1 MIKLYKEYDK
11 KIKELIEIANKYEA
25 EELEKEVKEKT
36 DYVKYSNHSYN
47 LSPINPSLVLGK
59 TIRNDIVVKKLR
71 DSIKNGDYNKYYFS
85 KEGKI
90 LKIEKDA
97 GEKEHRVYYVKY
109 DNDNVIFLPFEIYY
123 NGSDYNIIKKYYNF
137 TKIYNMKYEN
147 NKIKEILSVTKD
159 SLTIEKYEYITDNFV
174 ICNYDL
180 YQPSISY
187 TSKDAE
193 VGTLNSPVDRTKF
206 EIELNEKGKPE
217 KTIEYCYMNGEYKL
231 VKVYDESKK
240 KKLVKIDGNIVKEV
254 IKEWIKKI
262 DEEKSIGKEIKALY
276 FGIGEIDYS
285 LRLTGAIEYD
295 KEDEDWACDE
305 DYIPK
310 NEECREI
317 EYPEGIDP
325 EKVLRIIKKALKE
338 IISEFKEIEL
348 FKGRHVAVGFDDG
361 ELYIIK

>member
-1 MIKLYKEYDK
+1 MIELYKKYDEKMK
-11 KIKELIEIANKYEA
+11 KMLDLANSYDIS
-25 EELEKEVKEKT
+25 ELESEVKQKT
-36 DYVKYSNHSYN
+36 NYVKYSKYSYN
-47 LSPINPSLVLGK
+47 LTPINPSLIIGK
-59 TIRNDIVVKKLR
+59 SIRNEVVVKQLK
-71 DSIKNGDYNKYYFS
+71 DTIKDELYNKYYFS
-85 KEGKI
+85 MHGEI
-90 LKIEKDA
+90 LKIKA
-97 GEKEHRVYYVKY
+97 GRINFYVKSKPNESLFISE
-109 DNDNVIFLPFEIYY
+109 DAVENSQFGKEIYE
-123 NGSDYNIIKKYYNF
+123 IKYIDGKLHEITYVEDDDNLKY
-137 TKIYNMKYEN
+137 
-147 NKIKEILSVTKD
+147 
-159 SLTIEKYEYITDNFV
+159 EKYEYITDNFV

-193 VGTLNSPVDRTKF
+193 VGTWGSPVYRLKF
-206 EIELNEKGKPE
+206 EIELNKKGKPE
-217 KTIEYCYMNGEYKL
+217 KTIEYRYMNGEYKL

-240 KKLVKIDGNIVKEV
+240 KKLVKIDSNIVKDV

-295 KEDEDWACDE
+295 KEDEDWACNE

>member
-11 KIKELIEIANKYEA
+11 KIEEIIEIANKYEA

-36 DYVKYSNHSYN
+36 DYIKYSNHSYN

-71 DSIKNGDYNKYYFS
+71 ESIKNEDYNKYYFS
-85 KEGKI
+85 RDGKV
-90 LKIEKDA
+90 LKIEEYICD
-97 GEKEHRVYYVKY
+97 
-109 DNDNVIFLPFEIYY
+109 DIIIYY
-123 NGSDYNIIKKYYNF
+123 SIYRENEIIFIPFRINRYGKDEIERYYW
-137 TKIYNMKYEN
+137 KWYIHDIKYEN
-147 NKIKEILSVTKD
+147 NKLKEILYVKTTPTLKV
-159 SLTIEKYEYITDNFV
+159 EEYRYVSDRNI

-180 YQPSISY
+180 YQPFIESY
-187 TSKDAE
+187 SKNAD
-193 VGTLNSPVDRTKF
+193 VGESSSPVDRTKF
-206 EIELNEKGKPE
+206 EIELNEKGKTE
-217 KTIEYCYMNGEYKL
+217 KTIEYHYMNGEYKL

-310 NEECREI
+310 NEECRDI

>member
-11 KIKELIEIANKYEA
+11 KIKELIEITNNYEA

-59 TIRNDIVVKKLR
+59 TMRNDIVVKKLR
-71 DSIKNGDYNKYYFS
+71 DSIKNEDYNKYYFS
-85 KEGKI
+85 NEGKI
-90 LKIEKDA
+90 LKIE
-97 GEKEHRVYYVKY
+97 EHMCDEIIIYYSIY
-109 DNDNVIFLPFEIYY
+109 RENEVIFLPFRINRYEKNKIERYYWNCYIY
-123 NGSDYNIIKKYYNF
+123 DI
-137 TKIYNMKYEN
+137 KYEN
-147 NKIKEILSVTKD
+147 NKLKEILYATTEPKLKV
-159 SLTIEKYEYITDNFV
+159 EEYMYVSDRSI

-180 YQPSISY
+180 YQPFIRY

-240 KKLVKIDGNIVKEV
+240 KKLVKIDSNIVKEV